1 MIDRSTTGRF
11 LEEEP
16 GMPKMSAFDAKTDF
30 GELLD
35 RVSKG
40 KEVRPSSCGRSSVS
54 CWAVR
59 DLRRPLVPRGPAA

>member
-1 MIDRSTTGRF
+1 
-11 LEEEP
+11 
-16 GMPKMSAFDAKTDF
+16 MPKMSAFDAKTDF